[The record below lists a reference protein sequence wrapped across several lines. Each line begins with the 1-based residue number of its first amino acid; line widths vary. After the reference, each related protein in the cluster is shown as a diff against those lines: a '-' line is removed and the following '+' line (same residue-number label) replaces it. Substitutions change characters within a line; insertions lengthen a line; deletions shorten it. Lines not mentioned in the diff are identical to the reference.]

1 MPYFKNNDI
10 NVLFVHI
17 PKTGGTSCENFFS
30 SKFNIPLN
38 TNSLYGFKYDKKLM
52 PDINSSLQHITY
64 NQMVQYSKVLNI
76 DFDNIKIFTIV
87 RNPYERV
94 VSDLFFK
101 KMINI
106 KSNKNEVFNKITEY
120 LLLTH
125 CDNHNNPQHIF
136 ITDDNKNLHSNI
148 HILKTEKLKGDMN
161 GLGYTDFNRHDNAN
175 KNKINYYDYLNNKAI
190 RKINDFYHLDFLL
203 FNYDKILIPEAP
215 PVVSPVAPAARPV
228 APAAARASARAAA
241 RAAAR
246 PAARPFKPEAPAV
259 ASKLEKEIKRQSY
272 KIVQLEKEI
281 ERLKSLAPFA
291 EPEAPTF

>member
-94 VSDLFFK
+94 VSDLFFN

-106 KSNKNEVFNKITEY
+106 NSNKIEVFNKITEY
-120 LLLTH
+120 
-125 CDNHNNPQHIF
+125 
-136 ITDDNKNLHSNI
+136 
-148 HILKTEKLKGDMN
+148 
-161 GLGYTDFNRHDNAN
+161 
-175 KNKINYYDYLNNKAI
+175 
-190 RKINDFYHLDFLL
+190 
-203 FNYDKILIPEAP
+203 
-215 PVVSPVAPAARPV
+215 
-228 APAAARASARAAA
+228 
-241 RAAAR
+241 
-246 PAARPFKPEAPAV
+246 
-259 ASKLEKEIKRQSY
+259 
-272 KIVQLEKEI
+272 
-281 ERLKSLAPFA
+281 
-291 EPEAPTF
+291 